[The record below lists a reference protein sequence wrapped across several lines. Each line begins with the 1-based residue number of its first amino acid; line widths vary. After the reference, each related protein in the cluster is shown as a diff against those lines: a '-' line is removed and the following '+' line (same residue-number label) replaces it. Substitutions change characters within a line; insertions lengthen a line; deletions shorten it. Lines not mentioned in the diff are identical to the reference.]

1 MKGYATIGTS
11 GKSNNNNQLVL
22 AQAKNSNQHGLDASC
37 KQKQQSPVHQ
47 KQCLAIAE
55 DKA

>member
-1 MKGYATIGTS
+1 MKGHATIGTS

-47 KQCLAIAE
+47 NQCLAIAE